1 MKATTV
7 PALIDAR
14 AAYRLGDFAVE
25 LTGDQL
31 APRFRSGDILHVDS
45 GTVPAPGSAVMA
57 TVGGLPCVMLLNG
70 DGDLVDNAGGYVARG
85 EFALI
90 GAVVG
95 VLTPE

>member
-31 APRFRSGDILHVDS
+31 APRFHSGDILHVDPA
-45 GTVPAPGSAVMA
+45 TVPAPGNAVMA
-57 TVGGLPCVMLLNG
+57 TVDGLPCVMLLNG

-85 EFALI
+85 EYALI
-90 GAVVG
+90 GAVIG
-95 VLTPE
+95 TLERG

>member
-31 APRFRSGDILHVDS
+31 APRFHSGDILHVDS
-45 GTVPAPGSAVMA
+45 ATVPEPGNAVMA

-85 EFALI
+85 EYALI
-90 GAVVG
+90 GAVIG
-95 VLTPE
+95 TLERG